1 MIYKNLTFS
10 KKEGRPF
17 FYTSFVATVD
27 GKVQIKKAGYWPI
40 GSRTDY
46 QIFTFLRA
54 HADAIVDGKNT
65 ALRFGKNTIETIH
78 DKKFM
83 NLRKKLGKSKNIDYV
98 VVARRADEKLKEVLQ
113 NPYGFKPIIFTKT
126 IEELVAEFTKQKK
139 QAIFID
145 GGPHLLGSFFALN
158 LIDEV
163 FLTIAPKIFGNQDNL
178 ALTMVEG
185 TLFSKDNIPH
195 LKLLSVNKVGD
206 EVYLRYRVLR

>member
-1 MIYKNLTFS
+1 MIYKNLTFP

-27 GKVQIKKAGYWPI
+27 GKVQIKKTGYWPI

-46 QIFTFLRA
+46 QTFTFLRA
-54 HADAIVDGKNT
+54 QADAIVDGKNT
-65 ALRFGKNTIETIH
+65 AVRFGKNTIETIH
-78 DKKFM
+78 DKKFTD
-83 NLRKKLGKSKNIDYV
+83 LRKKLGKPKEIDYV
-98 VVARRADEKLKEVLQ
+98 VITRKVDEKLKGALQ

-185 TLFSKDNIPH
+185 TLFSKDNISN
-195 LKLLSVNKVGD
+195 LKLLSVEKAED
-206 EVYLRYRVLR
+206 EVYLRYQVIK

>member
-1 MIYKNLTFS
+1 MIYKNLKLP
-10 KKEGRPF
+10 KKAGRPF
-17 FYTSFVATVD
+17 FYTSFVVTID
-27 GKVQIKKAGYWPI
+27 GKVQVNKTGYWPI
-40 GSRTDY
+40 GSRIDY
-46 QIFTFLRA
+46 QTFTFLRA

-65 ALRFGKNTIETIH
+65 ALRFGKNTIDTINSLEFI
-78 DKKFM
+78 K
-83 NLRKKLGKSKNIDYV
+83 LRQSLGKTKKIDYV
-98 VVARRADEKLKEVLQ
+98 VVARRADEELESVLQ

-126 IEELVAEFTKQKK
+126 IGKLVAEFTKQQK

-163 FLTIAPKIFGNQDNL
+163 FLTIAPKIFGNRDNL

-185 TLFSKDNIPH
+185 ALLSKDKIPH

-206 EVYLRYRVLR
+206 EVYLRYRVLP